1 MTLFPT
7 AIVER
12 YHVRFRG
19 FADIEVLS
27 IGDIEAVAQARHKLM
42 TERGVSNAATLQS
55 GYVTYV
61 EAA

>member
-1 MTLFPT
+1 MTLFST

-27 IGDIEAVAQARHKLM
+27 IGDIEVVAQARHKLM

-55 GYVTYV
+55 GYVIYV

>member
-1 MTLFPT
+1 MTPFPS

-19 FADIEVLS
+19 FADIEVLL

>member
-1 MTLFPT
+1 M
-7 AIVER
+7 
-12 YHVRFRG
+12 RFRG

-42 TERGVSNAATLQS
+42 TERSVSNAATLQS

>member
-1 MTLFPT
+1 MTLFPP
-7 AIVER
+7 AIVEK

-27 IGDIEAVAQARHKLM
+27 IGSIEAVSAARHVLM
-42 TERGVSNAATLQS
+42 AERGVTNRATLES
-55 GYVTYV
+55 GHVTFV

>member
-19 FADIEVLS
+19 FSDIEVLS
-27 IGDIEAVAQARHKLM
+27 FGDIEAVAQARHKLM

>member
-1 MTLFPT
+1 MTLFPP

-27 IGDIEAVAQARHKLM
+27 IGSIEAVSAARHRLM
-42 TERGVSNAATLQS
+42 TERGVTNPATLAS
-55 GYVTYV
+55 GQVTYV